1 MIHPRHH
8 VASVRFFHGNV
19 PSFLKLFFN
28 NILHKIVPHLIVLP
42 VLGMQLTKDLVS
54 LRVIHQLL
62 IQNFIMGVG
71 KLLYKSQLAER
82 QVFDRLNRK
91 IKVFVSEDKD
101 CLQTHEF
108 KILFSTKVFCDVVAA
123 CF

>member
-54 LRVIHQLL
+54 LRVIHQLP

-82 QVFDRLNRK
+82 Q
-91 IKVFVSEDKD
+91 VFVSEDKD